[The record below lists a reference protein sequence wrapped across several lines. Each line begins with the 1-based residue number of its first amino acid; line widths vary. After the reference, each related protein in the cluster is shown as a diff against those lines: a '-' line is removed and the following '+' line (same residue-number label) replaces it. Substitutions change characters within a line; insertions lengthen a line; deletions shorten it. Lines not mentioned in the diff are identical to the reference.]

1 MSKKIFSAQEWE
13 NVPSEALPGKQD
25 CTEAQPSSHIYNNVE
40 EDVDRVVCEIET
52 LRIDIAPSYN
62 DWVNL
67 GFAIAD
73 GCGETGRA
81 YFHRLSKLHH
91 DYLYTK
97 ADKQYTYCLQGKRQ
111 GITIATFFYMA
122 ELVGVSQK
130 RSQISIYP
138 NIQNGETGKWIKEEC
153 ELPAF
158 PEVVYEQLPVFLK
171 EVVDNAI
178 SEEDRGTI
186 LIGAIATL
194 SVCFPNFCGVYDER
208 IVYPNLYLFVT
219 AEAGMG
225 KGALT
230 LCRELITPINRQL
243 HDLTKTLDAQ
253 YKADMAEYTKGKK
266 SENVQMPEQPP
277 IKTLIVPANSSAS
290 AFKRI
295 AKENDGI
302 VILFET
308 EGDTLSQ
315 TLKSD
320 FGNYSDVLRKAYHH
334 EPLGANRTKDREF
347 YDVDNP
353 RISVVLAGT
362 PEQVYRLTPTAEDG
376 LFSRFAFY
384 FIPFKRGF
392 RNVFATSDVSQSKNA
407 KFKQL
412 GERFLHL
419 RESFMWQGNYTFF
432 IPEHLQLQFLKH
444 YESAND
450 ECCDEVGNGM
460 QGIVR
465 RMGLMAYRIMMVL
478 TTVRTFE
485 TEMFKLPHTPDGSVH
500 LSCQEEDFRTAMSIC
515 DTLLAHSVFI
525 YRKLMR
531 AQRRSVSD
539 QQERSVASR
548 RNAFFELLP
557 DTFTK
562 KDYDALIEAQNENRS
577 TASKWIDIFIKE
589 HRLCRTGQGVYKKTG
604 G

>member
-1 MSKKIFSAQEWE
+1 M
-13 NVPSEALPGKQD
+13 
-25 CTEAQPSSHIYNNVE
+25 
-40 EDVDRVVCEIET
+40 
-52 LRIDIAPSYN
+52 
-62 DWVNL
+62 
-67 GFAIAD
+67 
-73 GCGETGRA
+73 
-81 YFHRLSKLHH
+81 
-91 DYLYTK
+91 
-97 ADKQYTYCLQGKRQ
+97 
-111 GITIATFFYMA
+111 
-122 ELVGVSQK
+122 
-130 RSQISIYP
+130 
-138 NIQNGETGKWIKEEC
+138 
-153 ELPAF
+153 
-158 PEVVYEQLPVFLK
+158 
-171 EVVDNAI
+171 
-178 SEEDRGTI
+178 
-186 LIGAIATL
+186 
-194 SVCFPNFCGVYDER
+194 
-208 IVYPNLYLFVT
+208 T

-243 HDLTKTLDAQ
+243 HELTKTLDAQ

-266 SENVQMPEQPP
+266 SENAQMPEQPP

-334 EPLGANRTKDREF
+334 EPLGANRAKDREF

-362 PEQVYRLTPTAEDG
+362 PEQVCRLTPTAEDG

-407 KFKQL
+407 KFKLL

-419 RESFMWQGNYTFF
+419 RESFIREGNYTFY
-432 IPEHLQLQFLKH
+432 IPEHLQMQFLKH
-444 YESAND
+444 YESTND

-478 TTVRTFE
+478 TAVRTFE
-485 TEMFKLPHTPDGSVH
+485 TEMFKLPHVPDGSVH
-500 LSCQEEDFRTAMSIC
+500 LFCQEEDFRTAMSIC

-531 AQRRSVSD
+531 ARRHSVPD
-539 QQERSVASR
+539 QQE
-548 RNAFFELLP
+548 
-557 DTFTK
+557 K
-562 KDYDALIEAQNENRS
+562 KCGFKA
-577 TASKWIDIFIKE
+577 
-589 HRLCRTGQGVYKKTG
+589 
-604 G
+604 

>member
-1 MSKKIFSAQEWE
+1 MSKKIFSVQEWE
-13 NVPSEALPGKQD
+13 NVHSEALPSKLNDVEKQ
-25 CTEAQPSSHIYNNVE
+25 TSSIVYSDVE
-40 EDVDRVVCEIET
+40 EDLNRVVCEIES
-52 LRIDIAPSYN
+52 LLIDIAPSYN

-73 GCGETGRA
+73 GCGESGRT

-91 DYLYTK
+91 DYQYAK

-122 ELVGVSQK
+122 EQVGVSLK
-130 RSQISIYP
+130 GCQISIYP
-138 NIQNGETGKWIKEEC
+138 NIQNGETGKWVKDES

-158 PEVVYEQLPVFLK
+158 PEEVYEQLPVFLK
-171 EVVDNAI
+171 EVVDNTI
-178 SEEDRGTI
+178 SSDDRGTI
-186 LIGAIATL
+186 LIGSIATL

-208 IVYPNLYLFVT
+208 VVYPNLYLFVT

-243 HDLTKTLDAQ
+243 HELTKTLDAQ

-266 SENVQMPEQPP
+266 SGNAQMPEQPP

-334 EPLGANRTKDREF
+334 EPLGANRAKDREF

-362 PEQVYRLTPTAEDG
+362 PEQVCRLTPTAEDG

-392 RNVFATSDVSQSKNA
+392 RNVFATSDVTQSKNA
-407 KFKQL
+407 KFKLL
-412 GERFLHL
+412 GERFLHM
-419 RESFMWQGNYTFF
+419 RESFMREGNYTFY
-432 IPEHLQLQFLKH
+432 IPEHLQMQFLKH
-444 YESAND
+444 YESTND

-478 TTVRTFE
+478 TAVRTFE
-485 TEMFKLPHTPDGSVH
+485 TEMFKLPHAPDGSVH
-500 LSCQEEDFRTAMSIC
+500 LFCQEED
-515 DTLLAHSVFI
+515 V
-525 YRKLMR
+525 
-531 AQRRSVSD
+531 
-539 QQERSVASR
+539 
-548 RNAFFELLP
+548 
-557 DTFTK
+557 
-562 KDYDALIEAQNENRS
+562 
-577 TASKWIDIFIKE
+577 FIKE
-589 HRLCRTGQGVYKKTG
+589 RRLCRVGQGIYQKKEG
-604 G
+604 